1 MSCPLMK
8 APLREP
14 RSQPEIG
21 CISAMAR
28 QAARSTWR
36 SLDRSWS
43 SRTITD
49 AAATTCPSAASTPAA
64 EDSKLASGSRGEFED
79 LPDLRRSGDRARV
92 LRHPRRAHRL
102 LGHPVEA
109 LYSNLHRAEAARHA
123 EPGDE
128 AVEHIGGILAG
139 MPHRGGNQ
147 CLARRIDR

>member
-36 SLDRSWS
+36 SLDRSLS

-49 AAATTCPSAASTPAA
+49 AAATTCPSPVSTPDAG
-64 EDSKLASGSRGEFED
+64 SKLASGSRGEFED
-79 LPDLRRSGDRARV
+79 LADLRRSGDRARV

-109 LYSNLHRAEAARHA
+109 LRPDLHRAEAARHA

-128 AVEHIGGILAG
+128 AVEHLGGILAG
-139 MPHRGGNQ
+139 MPHRGGDQ

>member
-49 AAATTCPSAASTPAA
+49 AAATTRPSPASTPAA
-64 EDSKLASGSRGEFED
+64 GSKLASGSRGDFKD
-79 LPDLRRSGDRARV
+79 LADLRQSGDRARV
-92 LRHPRRAHRL
+92 LRHRRRPHRL
-102 LGHPVEA
+102 LDHPVEA
-109 LYSNLHRAEAARHA
+109 LYSNL
-123 EPGDE
+123 
-128 AVEHIGGILAG
+128 
-139 MPHRGGNQ
+139 
-147 CLARRIDR
+147 